1 MELAA
6 RPTRMPV
13 TVRIT
18 PIENAL
24 NTNHI
29 RSSASGASGKARPL
43 SPGVVGR
50 DVHLSLPRRAAG
62 RTPPRAAPVISRR
75 AMSSFAKL
83 TVRLQD
89 RLARHLGLEPDKRP
103 IAVRAMLLPRVG
115 EGVGYWLQLM
125 MAAALATLGLALDS
139 TAVGIGAM
147 LIAPLMR
154 PIVELAMGLA
164 TGSAALTFR
173 AGIRSIVSVIAVVGA
188 ATAISWLLPFH
199 EITKELTA
207 RTAPSLID
215 LFVAAACAL
224 AGAYATMFSSSEMAS
239 TAAGTSIGI
248 SLVPPLCTLGYA
260 VSVGQW
266 QMATGAAL
274 LFTANITGIITVAG
288 VVFLLVGFGQVDIHA
303 AEVASEINLAGVTGR
318 LGTNWSKA
326 STRLGAISR
335 LVLPLLLLAA
345 IFVPLRRAV
354 GEMAR
359 RSALRQDIGTLLA
372 HTPLRVA
379 QSSIQLDAAGAIV
392 RVVIVGDAL
401 AASELD
407 GELRSILVRRG
418 EATPR
423 LSVWA
428 VPDAKALG
436 ALANRIDDL
445 PPPAVAAPPPRD
457 ISERSPAEVSEL
469 VTKTW
474 PSRGTGTP
482 VATWLQAGSP
492 PQLHV
497 VHLGP
502 ALGEAGR
509 ELLAATLSPSR
520 SVVLIEE
527 SLDPIEAP
535 VADGLSWAAQA
546 FAMAERARARTGVV
560 VCVVVPAPPQPPAVP
575 RPRAPVIAEAAEV
588 VTLRTLV
595 ERAFAAQPG
604 VMITRGDRW
613 SLTPTLG
620 TCPTTAPSG

>member
-1 MELAA
+1 MTAFA
-6 RPTRMPV
+6 T
-13 TVRIT
+13 IT
-18 PIENAL
+18 A
-24 NTNHI
+24 
-29 RSSASGASGKARPL
+29 
-43 SPGVVGR
+43 
-50 DVHLSLPRRAAG
+50 
-62 RTPPRAAPVISRR
+62 
-75 AMSSFAKL
+75 
-83 TVRLQD
+83 RLQD
-89 RLARHLGLEPDKRP
+89 RMATRLGLEPGKRP
-103 IAVRAMLLPRVG
+103 LAVRAMLQPRPG

-125 MAAALATLGLALDS
+125 MAAALATLGLALNS
-139 TAVGIGAM
+139 TAVVIGAM

-164 TGSAALTFR
+164 TGSATLAFR
-173 AGIRSIVSVIAVVGA
+173 AGIRSIASIVAVVAA

-199 EITKELTA
+199 EITQELTA

-260 VSVGQW
+260 ISVGQW

-288 VVFLLVGFGQVDIHA
+288 VVFVLVGFGQVDIHA
-303 AEVASEINLAGVTGR
+303 AEVDSEVNLDGVAGR
-318 LGTNWSKA
+318 LGTNWSRA

-359 RSALRQDIGTLLA
+359 RSALRQDIATLLA
-372 HTPLRVA
+372 RTQLRIA
-379 QSSIQLDAAGAIV
+379 QSSIQLDAAGVIV
-392 RVVIVGDAL
+392 RVVIVGDGP

-407 GELRSILVRRG
+407 RELRAILLRHR
-418 EATPR
+418 EPTPR

-436 ALANRIDDL
+436 ALATRIDDL
-445 PPPAVAAPPPRD
+445 PPPVVAAPSRD
-457 ISERSPAEVSEL
+457 ITERSPAELHEL
-469 VTKTW
+469 VTGAW
-474 PSRGTGTP
+474 PVHGTGTP
-482 VATWLQAGSP
+482 VATWMQAGSP

-502 ALGEAGR
+502 ALGEAGS
-509 ELLAATLSPSR
+509 ELLAASLSPGR
-520 SVVLIEE
+520 PVVVIED

-535 VADGLSWAAQA
+535 IADGMAWAARA
-546 FAMAERARARTGVV
+546 FAMAERARGRTGVV
-560 VCVVVPAPPQPPAVP
+560 VCVVVPAPPAPAIPP
-575 RPRAPVIAEAAEV
+575 RRRAPALAEAAEV
-588 VTLRTLV
+588 TTLRMLV
-595 ERAFAAQPG
+595 ERALAAQPG
-604 VMITRGDRW
+604 VTITPGDRW
-613 SLTPTLG
+613 SLAPMLG
-620 TCPTTAPSG
+620 TCPPPPAPDPTAPKP